1 MAEPSPLI
9 SQSTPTH
16 RISYGYG
23 QSSLGGFLTAIDD
36 NGVCAILLGDDR
48 AALLRDLQSAFPKSR
63 LEDASYSGPCGSVAD
78 AVASL
83 IEQPAVPPAFPMST
97 RGGDFEQMVCAALK
111 QTKPGTTVTP
121 AGVAVMIGG
130 DAGSARYVR
139 AYASKDFL
147 AVAVP
152 FHRLQESDGSSPDY
166 RWGEE
171 RRQTLLRREAASRS
185 V

>member
-1 MAEPSPLI
+1 MTEPSTRI
-9 SQSTPTH
+9 SQSTSAH

-23 QSSLGGFLTAIDD
+23 QSSLGDFLTAIDD

-48 AALLRDLQSAFPKSR
+48 AVLLCDLQVAFPNSR
-63 LEDASYSGPCGSVAD
+63 LEDGSHSGPCGLVAD

-83 IEQPAVPPAFPMST
+83 IEQPAAPLAFPTSI
-97 RGGDFEQMVCAALK
+97 RVGDFEQMVYAALK

-121 AGVAVMIGG
+121 AKLAATIGG
-130 DAGSARYVR
+130 TAGSAPYVR
-139 AYASKDFL
+139 AYASKDVL

-171 RRQTLLRREAASRS
+171 RRRALLKREAFQSA
-185 V
+185 